1 MENTKI
7 GNKEAFALLV
17 TITFNHIILNVTKI
31 IIDYTE
37 SASLL
42 NLLYVGIIAVIFTC
56 ATCYFL
62 NKFPTFD
69 LIDISK
75 YLGGDILKWIIGIA
89 YIGYFIFFSGVLL
102 HMFASHLQII
112 YFPLTKLFYIILLFI
127 IATIFACTM
136 KYNAVY
142 RSTLI
147 FFPFLII
154 SLIFLFVSDTP
165 YFHAESIYPI
175 WGKGIFVT
183 FLSGICNMFAFQAI
197 AYIYFMPPMLKEP
210 NKVKEI
216 AVNAII
222 WSCILLLIGV
232 ATILFMFHGV
242 FQTHELMPLYSAV
255 KYIEFGSFF
264 RKLDSIFLLIWII
277 SFVSYLS
284 IIIDTCCNIV
294 RKSTSIVS
302 TKFTTILIASLML
315 VVTFCLKTYA
325 VSTFLADVVYK
336 YAFFIMM
343 GISIAILLIAYISK
357 KFKVKSSSYKISSN
371 SLTGGTQ

>member
-75 YLGGDILKWIIGIA
+75 YLGGNTLKWIIGIA
-89 YIGYFIFFSGVLL
+89 YIGYFIFFSGILL

-165 YFHAESIYPI
+165 YFHTESIYPI

-183 FLSGICNMFAFQAI
+183 FLSGICNMFAFQVI

-284 IIIDTCCNIV
+284 ITLKFASNILKKLTNV
-294 RKSTSIVS
+294 KNETLLIYLLALALLIVS
-302 TKFTTILIASLML
+302 ICPKN
-315 VVTFCLKTYA
+315 YA
-325 VSTFLADVVYK
+325 ISAYFSNIPYK
-336 YAFFIMM
+336 YAFFILVI
-343 GISIAILLIAYISK
+343 GISFLILLSATLKQKIRK
-357 KFKVKSSSYKISSN
+357 WFK
-371 SLTGGTQ
+371 